1 MTRRRS
7 AATRLLCGLA
17 AALPAALLLAF
28 PVPAI
33 AGAPASPSLAMEEV
47 AVFGSGESP
56 GALLAPGPPPDRA
69 EVPVHAE
76 FLRERILAP
85 ISPWEND
92 DEDRRA
98 GRDRVAGHDRD

>member
-1 MTRRRS
+1 MTRHPGVAIRI
-7 AATRLLCGLA
+7 LCGLVA
-17 AALPAALLLAF
+17 AWPVLRLLAS
-28 PVPAI
+28 PVPAM
-33 AGAPASPSLAMEEV
+33 AGASASPSFAMEEV
-47 AVFGSGESP
+47 AVFGSGDLP
-56 GALLAPGPPPDRA
+56 GALLAPGPPPGRA
-69 EVPVHAE
+69 EVPIHTE

>member
-1 MTRRRS
+1 MTGRRNR
-7 AATRLLCGLA
+7 AVRILRGLA
-17 AALPAALLLAF
+17 AAIPVVHLLVV
-28 PVPAI
+28 PVPGL

-47 AVFGSGESP
+47 AVYGSGDSP
-56 GALLAPGPPPDRA
+56 RTLLAPGPPPGRA
-69 EVPVHAE
+69 EVPIHTE

-92 DEDRRA
+92 DDYRRA

>member
-7 AATRLLCGLA
+7 AAIRVLRGLA
-17 AALPAALLLAF
+17 AALPAVHLFVF

-33 AGAPASPSLAMEEV
+33 AGAPASPPLAMEEV
-47 AVFGSGESP
+47 AVFGSGDSP
-56 GALLAPGPPPDRA
+56 GALLAPGPTPGRA
-69 EVPVHAE
+69 EVPIHTE
-76 FLRERILAP
+76 YLRERILAP

>member
-7 AATRLLCGLA
+7 AATRVLCGLA
-17 AALPAALLLAF
+17 AALPAVHLLAF
-28 PVPAI
+28 AAPAI

-47 AVFGSGESP
+47 AVFGSGDSP
-56 GALLAPGPPPDRA
+56 GRLLAPGPAPDRG
-69 EVPVHAE
+69 EVPIHTE
-76 FLRERILAP
+76 FLRARILAP